1 LNGNRNGQQQKLN
14 PILHNNLER
23 CDCHSTGL
31 ALEPYFIPWKYQF
44 TTCRYQ
50 PRRTSLEA
58 SRSLGQDMSSILAL
72 HSVLFGKCGLAI
84 SLVLASIATTFQPN
98 GYALS
103 LGGKPTVPVSHL

>member
-1 LNGNRNGQQQKLN
+1 MEVSIHNLPLSTPSHLAGSQQK
-14 PILHNNLER
+14 P
-23 CDCHSTGL
+23 
-31 ALEPYFIPWKYQF
+31 
-44 TTCRYQ
+44 
-50 PRRTSLEA
+50 
-58 SRSLGQDMSSILAL
+58 GQDMSSILAL